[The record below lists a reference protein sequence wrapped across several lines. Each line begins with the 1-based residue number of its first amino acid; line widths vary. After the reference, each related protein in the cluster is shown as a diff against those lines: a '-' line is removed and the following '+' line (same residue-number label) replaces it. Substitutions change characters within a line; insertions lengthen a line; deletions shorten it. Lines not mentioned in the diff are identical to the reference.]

1 MNFEH
6 NQPSST
12 SNSSLTKS
20 LKLDTLTMSQLLE
33 LEFDFALCH
42 NYGWCFCCGY
52 RG

>member
-1 MNFEH
+1 MSFVH

-12 SNSSLTKS
+12 SNSLLTKS
-20 LKLDTLTMSQLLE
+20 LKLEHRPQLQS